1 MRCGIGPKEGSGTGW
16 SSSHVH
22 STALVID
29 RSHMEEGRS
38 GRGGNR
44 ESSGGSRRRRRVG
57 TKRERERGMGDVKRW
72 ENRLRKFYSY
82 TSGMWNPR
90 VNVSPSSSSSSSSVA
105 AAAAAVAA
113 EVVMAGKA
121 RSREVSESV
130 SGSMSTWS
138 GFGRTPSRFFLF
150 MDFDF
155 GLLAGELKREREI
168 EMMIKIQIEM
178 DKGWIRRRI
187 RIG

>member
-72 ENRLRKFYSY
+72 ENRPRKFYSY

-105 AAAAAVAA
+105 AAPVVAAAA
-113 EVVMAGKA
+113 MAGKA

-130 SGSMSTWS
+130 SGSMSTRS

-168 EMMIKIQIEM
+168 EMMTKIQIEM
-178 DKGWIRRRI
+178 DKGIRRRI

>member
-1 MRCGIGPKEGSGTGW
+1 
-16 SSSHVH
+16 
-22 STALVID
+22 
-29 RSHMEEGRS
+29 
-38 GRGGNR
+38 
-44 ESSGGSRRRRRVG
+44 
-57 TKRERERGMGDVKRW
+57 MGDVKRW

-82 TSGMWNPR
+82 TNGMWNPR
-90 VNVSPSSSSSSSSVA
+90 ENVSPSSSSSSSSVA
-105 AAAAAVAA
+105 AAPVVAAAA
-113 EVVMAGKA
+113 MAGKA